1 MDSNS
6 LRILLIILLTA
17 VSTHAATLSGTI
29 RDSEGAAIANAR
41 VIIHWDSSGK
51 NYLSDN
57 VGISED
63 KIISTDVNGKFSL
76 ELPPGLYDVFVAA
89 TAFSPHCEKI
99 RIKGNG
105 PRTYEI
111 RLKVSK
117 VASKELD

>member
-1 MDSNS
+1 MDFNS
-6 LRILLIILLTA
+6 FRILLILFLTA
-17 VSTHAATLSGTI
+17 VSTHGATLSGTI
-29 RDSEGAAIANAR
+29 RDSEGAAIANAH

-57 VGISED
+57 LGISED
-63 KIISTDVNGKFSL
+63 RVISTDANGKFSL
-76 ELPPGLYDVFVAA
+76 ELPPGFYDVFVAA

-99 RIKGNG
+99 RIKGSG

-111 RLKVSK
+111 RLRVSK